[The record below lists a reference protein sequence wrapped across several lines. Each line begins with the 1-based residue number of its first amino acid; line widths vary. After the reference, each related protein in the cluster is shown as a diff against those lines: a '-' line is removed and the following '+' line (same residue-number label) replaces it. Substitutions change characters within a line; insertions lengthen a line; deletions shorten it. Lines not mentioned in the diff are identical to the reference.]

1 MSHAGAGVRSRL
13 TAEQR
18 REAILG
24 AAKRVFGQA
33 GYHEA
38 TTRDIASAA
47 GVSEALLYQHFP
59 GKRQLFEELI
69 REAAADLERR
79 LIEAESSPHPG
90 MAAFFDFVE
99 AESELFR
106 VFFRQAL
113 QADPAFRGLYLSTA
127 LRLVQRPPGEAPLS
141 EAGAHA
147 IAGMLSELALWW
159 LDEASVGKQEII
171 ERAERMARAVCSVE
185 VEQFGAHASD

>member
-1 MSHAGAGVRSRL
+1 MGQATAGGRSRL
-13 TAEQR
+13 TAGQR
-18 REAILG
+18 REAIL
-24 AAKRVFGQA
+24 ASAKRVFGQA

-38 TTRDIASAA
+38 TTRDIAAAA
-47 GVSEALLYQHFP
+47 GVSEALLYQHFA
-59 GKRQLFEELI
+59 GKRQLFEALI

-79 LIEAESSPHPG
+79 LGEAQGSPDPG

-127 LRLVQRPPGEAPLS
+127 LRLVQRPPGDAPLS
-141 EAGAHA
+141 AAGAHA
-147 IAGMLSELALWW
+147 LAGMLSELALWW
-159 LDEASVGKQEII
+159 LEEAAVGKQEIVA
-171 ERAERMARAVCSVE
+171 RAERMARALCSVE
-185 VEQFGAHASD
+185 VEEVGNHPPA

>member
-1 MSHAGAGVRSRL
+1 MSHATTGGRSRL

-18 REAILG
+18 RGAIL
-24 AAKRVFGQA
+24 ASAKRVFGQA

-38 TTRDIASAA
+38 TTRDIAAAA

-69 REAAADLERR
+69 REGAADLERR
-79 LIEAESSPHPG
+79 LSEAEDSSNPG

-127 LRLVQRPPGEAPLS
+127 LRLVQRPPGEPPLS

-147 IAGMLSELALWW
+147 LAGMLSELALWW
-159 LDEASVGKQEII
+159 LDEAAIGKQEII
-171 ERAERMARAVCSVE
+171 ERAELMARAVCSVE
-185 VEQFGAHASD
+185 VEQVGANASV

>member
-1 MSHAGAGVRSRL
+1 MNQPTAGGRSRL

-18 REAILG
+18 HRAILT

-38 TTRDIASAA
+38 TTRDIAAA
-47 GVSEALLYQHFP
+47 AAVSEALLYQHFP

-69 REAAADLERR
+69 REAATDLERR
-79 LIEAESSPHPG
+79 LVEAQEAPHPG

-127 LRLVQRPPGEAPLS
+127 LRLVQRPAGEPPLS

-147 IAGMLSELALWW
+147 LAGMLSELALWW
-159 LDEASVGKQEII
+159 LDQATVGKQEII

-185 VEQFGAHASD
+185 VEQVGAHTSV

>member
-1 MSHAGAGVRSRL
+1 MSQTSTGARSRL

-18 REAILG
+18 RGAILE

-47 GVSEALLYQHFP
+47 GISEALLYQHFA
-59 GKRQLFEELI
+59 GKRKLFEELI
-69 REAAADLERR
+69 GEAAADLERR
-79 LIEAESSPHPG
+79 LARAQASPHPG

-127 LRLVQRPPGEAPLS
+127 LRLVQRPSGESPLS

-147 IAGMLSELALWW
+147 LAGMLSELALWW
-159 LDEASVGKQEII
+159 LEEATLPKQEII

-185 VEQFGAHASD
+185 VEEVGTHASD

>member
-1 MSHAGAGVRSRL
+1 MNQPTAGFRTRL

-18 REAILG
+18 RRAILG
-24 AAKRVFGQA
+24 AAKRVFGRA

-38 TTRDIASAA
+38 TTRDIAAA
-47 GVSEALLYQHFP
+47 ANVSEALLYQHFP

-79 LIEAESSPHPG
+79 LLEAQESPNPG
-90 MAAFFDFVE
+90 MASFFDFVE

-127 LRLVQRPPGEAPLS
+127 LRLVQRPAGEPPLS

-147 IAGMLSELALWW
+147 LAGMLSELALWW
-159 LDEASVGKQEII
+159 LDEATVGKQEII

-185 VEQFGAHASD
+185 VEQVGAHSSA

>member
-1 MSHAGAGVRSRL
+1 MHQAPPGVRSRL

-18 REAILG
+18 RRTILG

-33 GYHEA
+33 GYQEA

-47 GVSEALLYQHFP
+47 RVSGALRYPHHP
-59 GKRQLFEELI
+59 GKRPLFEELI
-69 REAAADLERR
+69 REAAAGLARR
-79 LIEAESSPHPG
+79 LSQAQGSPDPG
-90 MAAFFDFVE
+90 MSAFFDFVE

-113 QADPAFRGLYLSTA
+113 QADPAFRELYLSTA
-127 LRLVQRPPGEAPLS
+127 MRLVQRPSGEAPLS

-147 IAGMLSELALWW
+147 LAGMLSELALWW
-159 LDEASVGKQEII
+159 LDEATVGKQEII
-171 ERAERMARAVCSVE
+171 QRAERMARAVCSVE
-185 VEQFGAHASD
+185 VEEVGTSAPH

>member
-1 MSHAGAGVRSRL
+1 MTQAPAPVRSRL

-18 REAILG
+18 RRAILA
-24 AAKRVFGQA
+24 AAKHVFGVS
-33 GYHEA
+33 GYHDA
-38 TTRDIASAA
+38 TTREIAAAA

-59 GKRQLFEELI
+59 GKRQLFETLI
-69 REAAADLERR
+69 RGAAEDLERR
-79 LIEAESSPHPG
+79 LREAEGSPHPG

-127 LRLVQRPPGEAPLS
+127 LRLVRRPAGEAQLS
-141 EAGAHA
+141 VAGAHA
-147 IAGMLSELALWW
+147 LAGMLSELALWW
-159 LDEASVGKQEII
+159 LEESTVGKQEMI
-171 ERAERMARAVCSVE
+171 ERAERMARAVCNVE
-185 VEQFGAHASD
+185 VEDVGTDAPD

>member
-79 LIEAESSPHPG
+79 LIEAESSPHPW

-127 LRLVQRPPGEAPLS
+127 LRLVLS